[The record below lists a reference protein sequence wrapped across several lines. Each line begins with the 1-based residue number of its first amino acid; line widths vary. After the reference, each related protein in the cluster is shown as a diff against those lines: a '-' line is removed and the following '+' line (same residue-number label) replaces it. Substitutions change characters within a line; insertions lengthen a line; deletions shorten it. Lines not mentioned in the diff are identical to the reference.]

1 MGYNPITTEPLELT
15 PGITVSIYD
24 ETRYSRDETW
34 RERTKKSRLYVSP
47 KGEGVMANFI
57 NRHHRPNVEWAKLVR
72 AEVLPAL
79 GIASK
84 GMRWNVHA
92 GCGMCPC
99 SPGFVLPGWFAPV
112 NADSLREGFAD
123 YGHATDR
130 ACHFHV
136 SVDYDVI
143 EGTAT
148 KLAPLDAAVRAEVV
162 GAMLTNGAPTIPA
175 ELVYAE

>member
-24 ETRYSRDETW
+24 ESRYSRGESW
-34 RERTKKSRLYVSP
+34 RETSKKSRLYVAP
-47 KGEGVMANFI
+47 KGEGVMANFV
-57 NRHHRPNVEWAKLVR
+57 NRHHRPNIEWAKLVR
-72 AEVLPAL
+72 AEVLPRL
-79 GIASK
+79 GIDTK

-99 SPGFVLPGWFAPV
+99 SPGFILPGWYRPS
-112 NADSLREGFAD
+112 NPERPLHGFIND
-123 YGHATDR
+123 GHPTNR

-136 SVDYDVI
+136 AVDYDVI

-148 KLAPLDAAVRAEVV
+148 KLAPLDAAVRAEIV
-162 GAMLTNGAPTIPA
+162 GVMLTNGAPMIPA
-175 ELVYAE
+175 ELVKAP